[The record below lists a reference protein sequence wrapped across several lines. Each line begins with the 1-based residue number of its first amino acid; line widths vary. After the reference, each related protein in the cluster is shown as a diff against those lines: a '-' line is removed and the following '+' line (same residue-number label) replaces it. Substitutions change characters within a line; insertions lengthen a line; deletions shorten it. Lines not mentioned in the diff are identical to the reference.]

1 MKASIPKKNRV
12 RIALGKGVFVDVESD
27 EALEVVQRKA
37 EDIARKIVRKD
48 VFSNEYIG

>member
-1 MKASIPKKNRV
+1 MKTAIPKKNCV

-27 EALEVVQRKA
+27 ESLDVVQKRA

>member
-1 MKASIPKKNRV
+1 MRTSIPKKNRV
-12 RIALGKGVFVDVESD
+12 RIALGRGIFVDVESD
-27 EALEVVQRKA
+27 EHLDVVQRKA